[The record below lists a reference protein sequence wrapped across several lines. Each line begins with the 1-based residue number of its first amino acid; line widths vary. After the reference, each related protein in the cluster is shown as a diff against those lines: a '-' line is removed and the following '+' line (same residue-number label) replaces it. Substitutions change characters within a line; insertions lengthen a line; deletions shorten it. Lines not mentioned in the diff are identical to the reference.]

1 MAGGGNG
8 TPLDYDEVSN
18 LTPHLDRRLYWCI
31 TLAQLHSKPT
41 SGALRA
47 GSRSQGFSRI
57 VSVSSWIV
65 SATCLSLSA
74 CSLLWCEQKSRS
86 KPLAMVTRT

>member
-1 MAGGGNG
+1 MFVVLTDA
-8 TPLDYDEVSN
+8 VSN
-18 LTPHLDRRLYWCI
+18 LTPHLDRRLHWCI
-31 TLAQLHSKPT
+31 TLAQFHSEPT
-41 SGALRA
+41 YGALWA
-47 GSRSQGFSRI
+47 GFRSQGFSRI